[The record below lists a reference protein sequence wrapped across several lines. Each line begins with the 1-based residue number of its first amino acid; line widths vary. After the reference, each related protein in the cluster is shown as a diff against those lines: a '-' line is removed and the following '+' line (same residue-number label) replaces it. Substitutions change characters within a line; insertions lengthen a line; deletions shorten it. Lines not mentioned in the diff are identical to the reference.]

1 MNVKRKIMAALLS
14 AGLLLLLLPAA
25 FAAEYG
31 EANITPQTTMGEIR
45 SNPSIA
51 GSGLWTYAKEQK
63 LQGAENLLNGQTLEK
78 YVGSW
83 VAQDCADGLNL
94 LIENYNAGVQITHKI
109 YSEQE
114 IAEDSSRNDAEIY
127 YYPASTPNAK
137 YALILSGNVVT
148 RTAEVKECVST
159 AYQLHQMGYA
169 AFVMRYRIYPDNDQN
184 APLDDIAQAVQY
196 ITDHAQQF
204 GVQAEDYAVIG
215 HSAGGQLTGLFGSD
229 ALGYKNYGLLKPGA
243 LILAYPIV
251 QYAEVTP
258 AYRLGVDGLSCGKF
272 YYEYSVA
279 DVITE
284 DYPPVYFWYGKNDT
298 TLMMLCW
305 NLQEP
310 ALAKALQANQV
321 PHKQVVYND
330 ASHGIGLGRGTD
342 AEGWLND
349 AVAFWEAQTT

>member
-1 MNVKRKIMAALLS
+1 M
-14 AGLLLLLLPAA
+14 
-25 FAAEYG
+25 
-31 EANITPQTTMGEIR
+31 
-45 SNPSIA
+45 
-51 GSGLWTYAKEQK
+51 
-63 LQGAENLLNGQTLEK
+63 
-78 YVGSW
+78 
-83 VAQDCADGLNL
+83 
-94 LIENYNAGVQITHKI
+94 
-109 YSEQE
+109 
-114 IAEDSSRNDAEIY
+114 
-127 YYPASTPNAK
+127 
-137 YALILSGNVVT
+137 
-148 RTAEVKECVST
+148 
-159 AYQLHQMGYA
+159 
-169 AFVMRYRIYPDNDQN
+169 
-184 APLDDIAQAVQY
+184 
-196 ITDHAQQF
+196 
-204 GVQAEDYAVIG
+204 
-215 HSAGGQLTGLFGSD
+215 
-229 ALGYKNYGLLKPGA
+229 GYKNYGLLKPGA

-330 ASHGIGLGRGTD
+330 APHGIGLGRGTD

>member
-14 AGLLLLLLPAA
+14 ACLLLLLLPAA

-94 LIENYNAGVQITHKI
+94 LIENYNAGVQITYKI

-215 HSAGGQLTGLFGSD
+215 HSAGGQLTGMFGSD

-284 DYPPVYFWYGKNDT
+284 GYPPVYFWYGKNDT

-330 ASHGIGLGRGTD
+330 APHGIGLGRGTD

>member
-1 MNVKRKIMAALLS
+1 MPANN
-14 AGLLLLLLPAA
+14 LLL
-25 FAAEYG
+25 
-31 EANITPQTTMGEIR
+31 
-45 SNPSIA
+45 
-51 GSGLWTYAKEQK
+51 
-63 LQGAENLLNGQTLEK
+63 
-78 YVGSW
+78 
-83 VAQDCADGLNL
+83 
-94 LIENYNAGVQITHKI
+94 NY
-109 YSEQE
+109 
-114 IAEDSSRNDAEIY
+114 
-127 YYPASTPNAK
+127 
-137 YALILSGNVVT
+137 
-148 RTAEVKECVST
+148 
-159 AYQLHQMGYA
+159 
-169 AFVMRYRIYPDNDQN
+169 
-184 APLDDIAQAVQY
+184 
-196 ITDHAQQF
+196 
-204 GVQAEDYAVIG
+204 
-215 HSAGGQLTGLFGSD
+215 
-229 ALGYKNYGLLKPGA
+229 LLKPGA

-330 ASHGIGLGRGTD
+330 APHGIGLGRGTD

>member
-1 MNVKRKIMAALLS
+1 MSKIYTSADQLIGHTPLLELTHIEKNN
-14 AGLLLLLLPAA
+14 GLEAKVLAKL
-25 FAAEYG
+25 EYL
-31 EANITPQTTMGEIR
+31 
-45 SNPSIA
+45 NPA
-51 GSGLWTYAKEQK
+51 GSVKDRIAKAM
-63 LQGAENLLNGQTLEK
+63 L
-78 YVGSW
+78 
-83 VAQDCADGLNL
+83 D
-94 LIENYNAGVQITHKI
+94 
-109 YSEQE
+109 
-114 IAEDSSRNDAEIY
+114 DAEQ
-127 YYPASTPNAK
+127 
-137 YALILSGNVVT
+137 
-148 RTAEVKECVST
+148 R
-159 AYQLHQMGYA
+159 
-169 AFVMRYRIYPDNDQN
+169 
-184 APLDDIAQAVQY
+184 
-196 ITDHAQQF
+196 
-204 GVQAEDYAVIG
+204 
-215 HSAGGQLTGLFGSD
+215 
-229 ALGYKNYGLLKPGA
+229 GLLKPGA

-330 ASHGIGLGRGTD
+330 APHGIGLGRGTD